1 MTRVLLIA
9 AAAAAFSTQV
19 QAQDAP
25 QMAPRAERGGRDV
38 TRSQTQQMADMMF
51 QRIDLNHDGVLTR
64 QEAEQARTQM
74 GAGGEDRCGG
84 RAERKIARLF
94 GDQQSV
100 TLAQAEAEALARF
113 DAEDLNHDGVVTSD
127 ERRSFREQRGLSK
140 PNYTNVLP
148 PPPATPEAA
157 QPPSR

>member
-19 QAQDAP
+19 QAQDAT
-25 QMAPRAERGGRDV
+25 QMAPRGERGGRDM
-38 TRSQTQQMADMMF
+38 TRAQTQQMADMLF
-51 QRIDLNHDGVLTR
+51 QRFDLNHDGVLTR

-74 GAGGEDRCGG
+74 GAGDDSRRGEH
-84 RAERKIARLF
+84 AERRIARLF
-94 GDQQSV
+94 GDRQSV

-127 ERRSFREQRGLSK
+127 EREQAR
-140 PNYTNVLP
+140 
-148 PPPATPEAA
+148 AA
-157 QPPSR
+157 RRAEQGK